1 MSHLG
6 GGQRWDCNKV
16 ARVCQNFITLIRINL
31 VTHQLLATLEY
42 KQHKKMNNFL
52 QKTLWGLVFVFM
64 LSLANF
70 AQSQVIKVKQAELE
84 KVDSAWL
91 LNANFGIELSS
102 GLENALKKGVTLHFL
117 VQFELTRSRWYWFD
131 EKAFSKQRLV
141 RLSYQPLIN
150 QYRINAGG
158 LAFNTNSLE
167 EALRIAGAIGAW
179 DVIELARI
187 DPEKKI
193 TKLPYG

>member
-1 MSHLG
+1 
-6 GGQRWDCNKV
+6 
-16 ARVCQNFITLIRINL
+16 
-31 VTHQLLATLEY
+31 
-42 KQHKKMNNFL
+42 MNNFL
-52 QKTLWGLVFVFM
+52 QKTLWGLAFVFM

-91 LNANFGIELSS
+91 LNANFGIELPS
-102 GLENALKKGVTLHFL
+102 GLENALKRGVTLHFL

-131 EKAFSKQRLV
+131 EKAVSIQRLV

-150 QYRINAGG
+150 QYRVNAGG

-179 DVIELARI
+179 SVIELARI
-187 DPEKKI
+187 DPEKNYEAAI
-193 TKLPYG
+193 RMTLDLGKLPKPFQVDALNSRDWALSGEWLRFPFNASMTNVLGRK

>member
-1 MSHLG
+1 
-6 GGQRWDCNKV
+6 
-16 ARVCQNFITLIRINL
+16 
-31 VTHQLLATLEY
+31 
-42 KQHKKMNNFL
+42 MNNFL
-52 QKTLWGLVFVFM
+52 QKTFWGLAFVFM

-91 LNANFGIELSS
+91 LNANFGIELPS
-102 GLENALKKGVTLHFL
+102 GLENALKRGVTLHFL

-131 EKAFSKQRLV
+131 EKAVSIQRLV

-150 QYRINAGG
+150 QYRVNAGG

-179 DVIELARI
+179 SVIELARI
-187 DPEKKI
+187 DPEKNYEAAI
-193 TKLPYG
+193 RMTLDLGKLPKPFQVDALNSRDWALSGEWLRFPFNASMTNVLGRK

>member
-1 MSHLG
+1 
-6 GGQRWDCNKV
+6 
-16 ARVCQNFITLIRINL
+16 
-31 VTHQLLATLEY
+31 
-42 KQHKKMNNFL
+42 MNNFL
-52 QKTLWGLVFVFM
+52 QKTLWGLAFVFM

-91 LNANFGIELSS
+91 LNANFGIELPS
-102 GLENALKKGVTLHFL
+102 GLENALKRGVTLHFL

-131 EKAFSKQRLV
+131 EKAVSIQRLV

-150 QYRINAGG
+150 QYRVNAGG

-179 DVIELARI
+179 TVIELARI
-187 DPEKKI
+187 DPEKNYEAAI
-193 TKLPYG
+193 RMTLDLGKLPKPFQVDALNSRDWALSGEWLRFPFNASMTNVLGRK

>member
-1 MSHLG
+1 
-6 GGQRWDCNKV
+6 
-16 ARVCQNFITLIRINL
+16 
-31 VTHQLLATLEY
+31 
-42 KQHKKMNNFL
+42 
-52 QKTLWGLVFVFM
+52 M
-64 LSLANF
+64 LSLTNF

-91 LNANFGIELSS
+91 LNANFGIELPS
-102 GLENALKKGVTLHFL
+102 GLENALKRGVTLHFL

-131 EKAFSKQRLV
+131 ERAVSMQRLV

-150 QYRINAGG
+150 QYRVNAGG

-179 DVIELARI
+179 SVIELARI
-187 DPEKKI
+187 DPEKNYEAAI
-193 TKLPYG
+193 RMTLDLGKLPKPFQVDALNSRDWALSGEWLRFPFNASMTNVLGRK

>member
-1 MSHLG
+1 
-6 GGQRWDCNKV
+6 
-16 ARVCQNFITLIRINL
+16 
-31 VTHQLLATLEY
+31 
-42 KQHKKMNNFL
+42 MNNFL
-52 QKTLWGLVFVFM
+52 QKTLWGLAFVFM

-91 LNANFGIELSS
+91 LNANFGIELPS
-102 GLENALKKGVTLHFL
+102 GLENALKRGVTLHFL

-131 EKAFSKQRLV
+131 EKAVSMQRLV

-150 QYRINAGG
+150 QYRVNAGG

-179 DVIELARI
+179 TVIELARI
-187 DPEKKI
+187 DPEKNYEAAI
-193 TKLPYG
+193 RMTLDLGKLPKPFQVDALNSRDWALSGEWLRFPFNASMTNVLGRK

>member
-1 MSHLG
+1 
-6 GGQRWDCNKV
+6 
-16 ARVCQNFITLIRINL
+16 
-31 VTHQLLATLEY
+31 
-42 KQHKKMNNFL
+42 MNNFL
-52 QKTLWGLVFVFM
+52 QKTFWGLAFVFM

-91 LNANFGIELSS
+91 LNANFGIELPS
-102 GLENALKKGVTLHFL
+102 GLENALKRGVTLHFL

-131 EKAFSKQRLV
+131 EKAVSMQRLV

-150 QYRINAGG
+150 QYRVNAGG

-179 DVIELARI
+179 TVIELARI
-187 DPEKKI
+187 DPEKNYEAAI
-193 TKLPYG
+193 RMTLDLGKLPKPFQVDALNSRDWALSGEWLRFPFNASMTNVLGRK